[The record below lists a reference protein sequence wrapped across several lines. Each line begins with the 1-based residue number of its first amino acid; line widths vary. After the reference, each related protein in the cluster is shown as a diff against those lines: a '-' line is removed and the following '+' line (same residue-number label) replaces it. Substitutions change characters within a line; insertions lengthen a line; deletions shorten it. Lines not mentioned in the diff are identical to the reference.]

1 MAHLRYIQ
9 NKQGAIAQIR
19 LLANNLF
26 DNEEARN
33 HMGEFIP
40 PIARVP
46 SSEAFTQ
53 FLIRQA
59 IHCWII
65 FEVENDN
72 NPIGFIMISNL
83 PQRNNFVGVGLL
95 PQFVSQRIMSNCW
108 NEAVGQFQQLG
119 IISPLN
125 AETSKRNIAANNFM
139 IKNGFTANG
148 DTDFM
153 GEASNAYLF
162 NF

>member
-65 FEVENDN
+65 FEVENE
-72 NPIGFIMISNL
+72 GSVFLNL
-83 PQRNNFVGVGLL
+83 
-95 PQFVSQRIMSNCW
+95 
-108 NEAVGQFQQLG
+108 E
-119 IISPLN
+119 
-125 AETSKRNIAANNFM
+125 
-139 IKNGFTANG
+139 
-148 DTDFM
+148 
-153 GEASNAYLF
+153 
-162 NF
+162 